1 MRPEELAEAGFYH
14 DPVKSRPYEVV
25 AIATNAMQ
33 QWLTAFETLGH
44 MFPLW

>member
-1 MRPEELAEAGFYH
+1 MRLEELGEAGFYH

-33 QWLTAFETLGH
+33 QWLTAFETPGD
-44 MFPLW
+44 MFSLW